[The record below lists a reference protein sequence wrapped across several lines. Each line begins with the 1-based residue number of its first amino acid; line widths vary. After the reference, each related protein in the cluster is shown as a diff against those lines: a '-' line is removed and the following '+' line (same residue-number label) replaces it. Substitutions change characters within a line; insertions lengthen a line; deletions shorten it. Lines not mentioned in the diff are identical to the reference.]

1 MKSPSTIYKYV
12 LSASINLDNYLVWL
26 IILKFILISLQT
38 FFKKM
43 KPPRKKKQLPN
54 NCKKMTLKIWWYKNV
69 FLVSQ

>member
-38 FFKKM
+38 FFKK
-43 KPPRKKKQLPN
+43 KNPPAKKITTKQLQ
-54 NCKKMTLKIWWYKNV
+54 KDDT
-69 FLVSQ
+69 